1 MNIWESIYSTVTQ
14 DIRVSVLPEHL
25 EANSDPNA
33 GIFAFSY
40 AVRIENLGSETV
52 QLIER
57 HWIISSNGEH
67 FAEVVGPGVV
77 GEQPTLKH
85 GDVFEYSSSA
95 IIHHPIGSMH
105 GTYTLRAMDGTFFQV
120 SIPKFDLLYPILIH

>member
-1 MNIWESIYSTVTQ
+1 MNIWESIYSQVTR

-25 EANSDPNA
+25 EDKSDPNA
-33 GIFAFSY
+33 GIFAFAY
-40 AVRIENLGSETV
+40 AVRIENLGQETA

-57 HWIISSNGEH
+57 HWIISSNGAH

-77 GEQPTLKH
+77 GEQPTLEH
-85 GDVFEYSSSA
+85 GGIFEYSSSA

-105 GTYTLRAMDGTFFQV
+105 GSYTFRGSAGDFFQV
-120 SIPKFDLLYPILIH
+120 EIPKFDLLYPVMIH

>member
-1 MNIWESIYSTVTQ
+1 MNIWESIYSQVTR

-25 EANSDPNA
+25 EANSDPA
-33 GIFAFSY
+33 SGIYAFSY
-40 AVRIENLGSETV
+40 AVRIENIGTETV

-77 GEQPTLKH
+77 GEQPTLKT

-105 GTYTLRAMDGTFFQV
+105 GSYTFRSLQGDFFQV
-120 SIPKFDLLYPILIH
+120 SIPKFDLLYPIVIH

>member
-1 MNIWESIYSTVTQ
+1 MNIWESIYSAVTH

-25 EANSDPNA
+25 EERSDP
-33 GIFAFSY
+33 GSSVFAFSY
-40 AVRIENLGSETV
+40 SVRIENLGSETA

-57 HWIISSNGEH
+57 HWIINSNGEH

-77 GEQPTLKH
+77 GEQPTLNT
-85 GDVFEYSSSA
+85 GDVFEYASSA

-105 GTYTLRAMDGTFFQV
+105 GSYTFRSASGDFFQV
-120 SIPKFDLLYPILIH
+120 SIPRFDLLYPIMIH